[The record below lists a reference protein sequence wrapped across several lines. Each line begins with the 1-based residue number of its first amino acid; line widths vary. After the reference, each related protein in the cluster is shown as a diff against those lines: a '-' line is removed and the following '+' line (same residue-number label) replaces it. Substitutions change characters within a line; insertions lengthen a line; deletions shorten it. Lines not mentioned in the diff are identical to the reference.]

1 MKTILTLMS
10 ACIGCCLFAQVKPN
24 TLTPQEKKAGW
35 QLLFNGRNT
44 DGWHNFNKSTI
55 GSAWKVA
62 SGCLYLDTA
71 KAEGW
76 QTQNGGDIVYE
87 KTVTDFHLKLEWK
100 ISKNGNSGIMFYVQE
115 GERYQYPWQ
124 TGPEMQVLDNVG
136 HDDGR
141 IPKHRAGDLYDL
153 ISCAKETVKPYN
165 QWNRVDIISRQGK
178 LTLRLNGTVVVRAD
192 LRSEEWKNLV
202 AGSKFS
208 SMPGFGS
215 FHSGKI
221 ALQDHGNKVWFRN
234 IKLKEF

>member
-1 MKTILTLMS
+1 MAVCFGS
-10 ACIGCCLFAQVKPN
+10 CLFAQTKPN
-24 TLTPQEKKAGW
+24 TLTPHEKKAGW

-44 DGWHNFNKSTI
+44 DGWHNFNKNTI

-62 SGCLYLDTA
+62 NGCLYLDTA

-115 GERYQYPWQ
+115 DSRYQYPWQ

-178 LTLRLNGTVVVRAD
+178 LTLQLNGTVVVRTD

-208 SMPGFGS
+208 TMPGFGS
-215 FHSGKI
+215 FHAGKI